1 MWGQHGRR
9 KDMRGGQEPGNE
21 KGQGEK
27 PGAGGL
33 WGEVGCGERW
43 AAEGRWTLE
52 RKWEVGEDMGGRE
65 KVAAGGPPKWQ
76 LAMGSEA

>member
-1 MWGQHGRR
+1 MR
-9 KDMRGGQEPGNE
+9 KGKERSQE
-21 KGQGEK
+21 Q
-27 PGAGGL
+27 
-33 WGEVGCGERW
+33 VGCGERWAVERRW